1 MKVFDSD
8 RVRNLAVVG
17 HGDAGKTS
25 LVSACLFS
33 ANAVTRL
40 GKVDDGNTVTDY
52 DEDEIERQVTINTA
66 LAHCEWKQTKLN
78 LLDTPGYRAFILDAK
93 ACMLATET
101 SLVVVDAVA
110 GTEVQTEKVWS
121 FAQELGLSQ
130 ALVLNRLDCDN
141 ASFSRALDS
150 LREAFGRAI
159 IPVQLPL
166 GEEKDFRG
174 VIDLIHN
181 KAYVYPTDGS
191 GSFQEQ
197 PIPEEFASS
206 AEEYREELIEMV
218 AENDDELL
226 ERFFEEGTLEEG
238 ELLTGLKKSLAEKK
252 IHPLFCTAASL
263 NIGVKQ
269 LLDAAVEWFPS
280 PLAGRSV
287 RATPVNG
294 DEPEELPVQA
304 DGPTSALV
312 FKTLAD
318 PFAGR
323 ISLVKV
329 FSGTLASDSS
339 IRNLNRD
346 SDERLGNLQIPQGK
360 NHQTISEV
368 GAGDICAVLKLKDTT
383 TGDTLADRSFG
394 YRYQPVEFP
403 EPAISFAVEP
413 RSRGDEDKIGS
424 AIARIIEE
432 DPSVRFRRDPQ
443 TREFL
448 LSGTGQLHIE
458 VVVGKLKRKFGVQ
471 VNLNPPKVPYRETIM
486 GTADVQGRY
495 KKQTGGHGQYGA
507 CKIRM
512 EPLSRDA
519 GFEFQNEIFGGSI
532 PRQYIPA
539 VEKGI
544 VEAAAKGFLA
554 GYPVVDF
561 KVVLYDGSYHDVD
574 SSELAFKIAASLAFK
589 QGMDQARAVLLEPLV
604 NLEVYLPEENAG
616 DIIGDLNARRGRIT
630 GMDVKGGT
638 QIVSAQVPLAEVL
651 NYSPNLNSM
660 TGGRG
665 SFHVEHSH
673 YDVVPQHLSEKIIA
687 GDLKE
692 NQEKSA

>member
-1 MKVFDSD
+1 MKVFHSET
-8 RVRNLAVVG
+8 VRNLAVVG

-33 ANAVTRL
+33 AKAINRL

-52 DEDEIERQVTINTA
+52 DEDEIERRVTINTA

-78 LLDTPGYRAFILDAK
+78 FLDTPGYRAFILDAK

-101 SLVVVDAVA
+101 SLVVVDAVS
-110 GTEVQTEKVWS
+110 GVEVQTEKVWS
-121 FAQELGLSQ
+121 FAEELGLSQ
-130 ALVLNRLDCDN
+130 ALVLNKLDRDN
-141 ASFSRALDS
+141 ASFSRSLDS
-150 LREAFGRAI
+150 LHEAFGRTI

-166 GEEKDFRG
+166 GEESDLRG

-181 KAYVYPTDGS
+181 KAYLYSTDGS

-197 PIPEEFASS
+197 PIPEELASS
-206 AEEYREELIEMV
+206 VEQHRNELIEMV
-218 AENDDELL
+218 AENDDELQAK
-226 ERFFEEGTLEEG
+226 FFDQGTLEEG
-238 ELLTGLKKSLAEKK
+238 ELLAGLKKSLAEKK
-252 IHPLFCTAASL
+252 INPLFCTATTL
-263 NIGVKQ
+263 NLGTHQ
-269 LLDAAVEWFPS
+269 LLDAVVGWFPS
-280 PLAGRSV
+280 PLESGSV
-287 RATPVNG
+287 KATSVKG
-294 DEPEELPVQA
+294 GEPEELRVQK
-304 DGPTSALV
+304 DGPISALV

-329 FSGTLASDSS
+329 FSGSLTSDSS

-346 SDERLGNLQIPQGK
+346 SDERLGSLQILQGK
-360 NHQTISEV
+360 SPQPIPEV
-368 GAGDICAVLKLKDTT
+368 RAGDICAVLKLKETT
-383 TGDTLADRSFG
+383 TGNTLADRSFG
-394 YRYQPVEFP
+394 YRYLPVDFP
-403 EPAISFAVEP
+403 EPAISFAIEP
-413 RSRGDEDKIGS
+413 KSRGDEDKIGS

-458 VVVGKLKRKFGVQ
+458 VVVAKLKRKFGVQ
-471 VNLNPPKVPYRETIM
+471 VNLNPPKIPYRETIT

-495 KKQTGGHGQYGA
+495 KKQTGGHGQYGD
-507 CKIRM
+507 CKIRI
-512 EPLSRDA
+512 EPLSRGA
-519 GFEFQNEIFGGSI
+519 GFQFEDKIFGGAI
-532 PRQYIPA
+532 PRQYVPA
-539 VEKGI
+539 VKKGI
-544 VEAAAKGFLA
+544 VEAAEKGFLA

-561 KVVLYDGSYHDVD
+561 KVVLHDGSYHDVD

-589 QGMDQARAVLLEPLV
+589 KAMDQARPVLLEPLV
-604 NLEVYLPEENAG
+604 NLEVYTPEESAG
-616 DIIGDLNARRGRIT
+616 DIIGDLNSRRGRIT

-638 QIVSAQVPLAEVL
+638 QVVSALVPLAEVL
-651 NYSPNLNSM
+651 NYAPNLNSM

-673 YDVVPQHLSEKIIA
+673 YDVVPHNLTEKIIA
-687 GDLKE
+687 EALKE
-692 NQEKSA
+692 RQEKSA

>member
-1 MKVFDSD
+1 MKVFDSET
-8 RVRNLAVVG
+8 VRNLAVVG

-33 ANAVTRL
+33 AKAVNRL

-52 DEDEIERQVTINTA
+52 DEDEIERRVTINTA
-66 LAHCEWKQTKLN
+66 PAHCQWKQTKLN
-78 LLDTPGYRAFILDAK
+78 FLDTPGYRAFILNAK

-101 SLVVVDAVA
+101 SLVVVDAVS
-110 GTEVQTEKVWS
+110 GVEVQTEKVWS

-130 ALVLNRLDCDN
+130 ALVLNKLDRDN
-141 ASFSRALDS
+141 ASFSRSLDS
-150 LREAFGRAI
+150 LHKAFGRTV

-181 KAYVYPTDGS
+181 KAYLYSTDGS

-197 PIPEEFASS
+197 PIPDELAPS
-206 AEEYREELIEMV
+206 AEQHRGELIEMV

-226 ERFFEEGTLEEG
+226 EKFFDQGTLGEE
-238 ELLTGLKKSLAEKK
+238 ELLAGLKKSLSEKR
-252 IHPLFCTAASL
+252 INPLFCTAATL
-263 NIGVKQ
+263 NVGTQQ
-269 LLDAAVEWFPS
+269 LLDAVVNWFPN
-280 PLAGRSV
+280 PLEGGSV
-287 RATPVNG
+287 KATSVKG
-294 DEPEELPVQA
+294 GEVEDLVVRK

-329 FSGTLASDSS
+329 FSGSLTSDST

-346 SDERLGNLQIPQGK
+346 SDERLGSLQILQGK
-360 NHQTISEV
+360 SHEPISEV
-368 GAGDICAVLKLKDTT
+368 RTGDICAVLKLKETT

-394 YRYQPVEFP
+394 YRYLPVEFP
-403 EPAISFAVEP
+403 EPAISFAIEP
-413 RSRGDEDKIGS
+413 KSRGDEDKIGN

-458 VVVGKLKRKFGVQ
+458 VVVGKLKRKFGVE

-486 GTADVQGRY
+486 GSADVQGRY
-495 KKQTGGHGQYGA
+495 KKQTGGHGQYGD
-507 CKIRM
+507 CKIRIK
-512 EPLSRDA
+512 PLARGS
-519 GFEFQNEIFGGSI
+519 GFEFEDKIFGGSI

-544 VEAAAKGFLA
+544 VEAAEKGFLA

-561 KVVLYDGSYHDVD
+561 KVVLHDGSYHDVD
-574 SSELAFKIAASLAFK
+574 SSEMAFKIAASMAFK
-589 QGMDQARAVLLEPLV
+589 KAMDQARPVLLEPMV
-604 NLEVYLPEENAG
+604 NIEVYAPEESAG
-616 DIIGDLNARRGRIT
+616 DIIGDLNSRRGRVT

-638 QIVSAQVPLAEVL
+638 QVVSALVPLAEVL

-673 YDVVPQHLSEKIIA
+673 YDVVPHHLTEKIVEEA
-687 GDLKE
+687 LKE
-692 NQEKSA
+692 RQEKSA